1 MNDELKKQILG
12 LTVRELAELIVQP
25 QIVLNEKPISSA
37 SDVSNLRYSIGRL
50 DVRINEVRKD
60 VEWGKEK
67 KTVSVVTEYEI
78 IMPEGKL
85 CYVTEKSEIQKM
97 LKEINMVIA
106 KYQK

>member
-67 KTVSVVTEYEI
+67 K
-78 IMPEGKL
+78 
-85 CYVTEKSEIQKM
+85 Q
-97 LKEINMVIA
+97 
-106 KYQK
+106 